1 VLKELKVPAV
11 STEQCSS
18 AIPED
23 YDIYLTHDK
32 LCAGYLDN
40 GTSVCSGDSGGGLVF
55 KFDGR
60 YYVTGIVSLSPQ
72 ASTGGCDTQQYGLY
86 TKVGTYISDFI
97 IKTESQFRP

>member
-1 VLKELKVPAV
+1 VRWLFRQWYYLSHSRFTFFPALEHGIATLFF
-11 STEQCSS
+11 S
-18 AIPED
+18 I
-23 YDIYLTHDK
+23 L
-32 LCAGYLDN
+32 

>member
-1 VLKELKVPAV
+1 MVLPLALALYIFLQLFSMELQLFFP
-11 STEQCSS
+11 
-18 AIPED
+18 I
-23 YDIYLTHDK
+23 L
-32 LCAGYLDN
+32 